1 MKKLLFLL
9 VMILLPMM
17 ANAAAVEIDGIY
29 YSLTLTAKTAQVT
42 SNPQKYSGS
51 FTIPESVTYHGVT
64 YNVTSI
70 ENNAFYGCSGLTS
83 ITIGNSMTSIGEY
96 AFYGCSGL
104 TSVTIPNSVTSIG
117 KAAFYECGLQNVVVK
132 EPKTN
137 IKSVFSQNTLNHAIL
152 YIPAGKRWD
161 FVYNNCW
168 WYLFLNMMEMASET
182 SELDEQ
188 KAYMLMNSKSF
199 EYMVYDE
206 VNDEVRTVASVY
218 DVDENVASNNWQLV
232 NYNDKKCLYNIKA
245 KKYASIDQEG
255 KIKLQ
260 SVPTPLDM
268 TNGSDGIIVNGNDKI
283 QYNFVVNDKMAIDQ
297 NPTGIQ
303 TLKAGKLNNSTIYD
317 LNGRKLI
324 EEPAQKGIYIS
335 NGRKVVVK

>member
-1 MKKLLFLL
+1 MIMKKLLFLL

-70 ENNAFYGCSGLTS
+70 ENN
-83 ITIGNSMTSIGEY
+83 